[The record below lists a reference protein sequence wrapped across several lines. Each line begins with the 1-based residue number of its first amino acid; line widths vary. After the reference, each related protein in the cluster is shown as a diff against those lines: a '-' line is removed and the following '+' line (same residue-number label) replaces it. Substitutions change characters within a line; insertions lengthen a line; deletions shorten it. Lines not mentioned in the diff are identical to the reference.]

1 MRSTTSEKVIEC
13 LEKIF
18 TTHGLPLSLRSDN
31 GPQFRSEVFEQY
43 LEDNGIEH
51 RKTTPLWPQANGE
64 VERQNKSLL
73 KRMKIAQAEG
83 KEWKKEIR
91 KYLVAYRSTPHT
103 TTGVSPAELLF
114 GRKMRTKLPE
124 LKGESTESEMRDRD
138 GEMKAKAKWYAD
150 KKRNA
155 QESDLAPGDQVL
167 VKQERKN
174 KLSTPFAPE
183 PYDVVTKTGN
193 SVVVESPEGVQLMRN
208 TTHVKK
214 YEETSQN
221 PEETTPLLDV
231 SDPMK
236 PEAEQ
241 EKPSSPVMTRP
252 TRVRRMPERFKDFVM
267 T

>member
-1 MRSTTSEKVIEC
+1 
-13 LEKIF
+13 
-18 TTHGLPLSLRSDN
+18 
-31 GPQFRSEVFEQY
+31 
-43 LEDNGIEH
+43 
-51 RKTTPLWPQANGE
+51 
-64 VERQNKSLL
+64 
-73 KRMKIAQAEG
+73 
-83 KEWKKEIR
+83 
-91 KYLVAYRSTPHT
+91 
-103 TTGVSPAELLF
+103 
-114 GRKMRTKLPE
+114 MRTKLPE

-183 PYDVVTKTGN
+183 PYNVVTKTGN

-231 SDPMK
+231 TDPVK

-241 EKPSSPVMTRP
+241 EKLSSPVMTRP
-252 TRVRRMPERFKDFVM
+252 TRVRRMPEKFKDFVM